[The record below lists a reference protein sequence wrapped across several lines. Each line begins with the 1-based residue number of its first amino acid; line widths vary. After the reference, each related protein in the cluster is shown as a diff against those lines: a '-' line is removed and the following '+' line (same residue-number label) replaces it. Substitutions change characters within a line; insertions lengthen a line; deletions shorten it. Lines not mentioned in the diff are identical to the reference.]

1 MRLAAIA
8 FTLSACAAA
17 ATAQDLK
24 PGLWEMKSKMSA
36 DGKAMPGAEEMAA
49 QMQAMSPEQRKMV
62 EQMMAQRGVGM
73 GADGHSVR
81 YCMTPEAAKAP
92 PTASQQ
98 QGHCKTDY
106 AERHGNRMPFRFSC
120 TQPASSGE
128 GEVVFHG
135 PHAYSMKMR
144 RTSSEKGQP
153 QVMDM
158 EMQAQRVADDCGDVK
173 PMKR

>member
-1 MRLAAIA
+1 MRSIANAHARAA
-8 FTLSACAAA
+8 FAAA
-17 ATAQDLK
+17 AAAQELK

-36 DGKAMPGAEEMAA
+36 DGKAMPGAEEMAK

-73 GADGHSVR
+73 GGDGHSVR
-81 YCMTPEAAKAP
+81 YCMTPEMAKAP
-92 PTASQQ
+92 PAAQQ
-98 QGHCKTDY
+98 QGNCKTDY
-106 AERHGNRMPFRFSC
+106 AERHGNRMPFKFTC
-120 TQPASSGE
+120 TQPAATGE

-135 PHAYSMKMR
+135 PNAYSMKMR
-144 RTSSEKGQP
+144 RTSSERGQP

-158 EMQAQRVADDCGDVK
+158 EMQGQRVADECGDVK